1 VEVRAK
7 EFQRPTLKRKFGY
20 QDEREEDEEEDM
32 PDVTRMKVDHE
43 KEGR

>member
-1 VEVRAK
+1 
-7 EFQRPTLKRKFGY
+7 LKRKIGY

-43 KEGR
+43 RGGEQ